1 MSIAE
6 LEAAALER
14 EHHQRM
20 LTICLTMTAG
30 HVDGYG
36 LLVLGT
42 FVSFLSGNTTM
53 TGVRIGQ
60 ANLLA
65 ALSPAIAVL
74 SIVAGSSVANLITN
88 FPLRCAHCVR
98 PRYRF
103 ARHLIGA
110 WTDGMLKTIKIALL
124 SLGIGTVNPPL
135 SQIGLRFFPW
145 RSNSVGILD
154 VFYQGVRSLARYRH
168 DVCAHVVE
176 HCRQSA
182 QKLMWT
188 GRWQAPDWLFSLS
201 LEVK

>member
-14 EHHQRM
+14 EHHERM

-88 FPLRCAHCVR
+88 FPLRCAHCV
-98 PRYRF
+98 
-103 ARHLIGA
+103 LSGLV
-110 WTDGMLKTIKIALL
+110 TALL
-124 SLGIGTVNPPL
+124 VISLGLGQT
-135 SQIGLRFFPW
+135 
-145 RSNSVGILD
+145 
-154 VFYQGVRSLARYRH
+154 A
-168 DVCAHVVE
+168 C
-176 HCRQSA
+176 
-182 QKLMWT
+182 
-188 GRWQAPDWLFSLS
+188 
-201 LEVK
+201 